1 MFEPI
6 ASFSLSGVGH
16 HSSMFMNIVAT
27 ATATFPKSLTREE
40 LRGGPTASILLL
52 LPLLLLLLLLLFFF
66 FFFFFLLFHSPF
78 LLDAILCRDSFIS
91 PLPTS
96 SLLNLLARILFRI
109 LFRIRI
115 RQSLRSFEFVNFYRL
130 FWVFFQFEEGRG
142 RGGVLW
148 IHEGSSVAGVAGFS
162 GFLQNP
168 RQFSLV
174 SQNAGILWRFPQD
187 SSESVEAVNDFL
199 WISGSRSGWSW
210 SHPIVLGDLTELK
223 RGELRAFLQITP
235 SSAVIRNIPQRNRL

>member
-1 MFEPI
+1 
-6 ASFSLSGVGH
+6 
-16 HSSMFMNIVAT
+16 MFMNIVAT

-130 FWVFFQFEEGRG
+130 FWVFFSVRG
-142 RGGVLW
+142 RTGEGGCFESMKDHLLPESQDSQDSCRILDSSLW
-148 IHEGSSVAGVAGFS
+148 LAKTL
-162 GFLQNP
+162 GFLEDSRRIP
-168 RQFSLV
+168 PSL
-174 SQNAGILWRFPQD
+174 SKL
-187 SSESVEAVNDFL
+187 
-199 WISGSRSGWSW
+199 
-210 SHPIVLGDLTELK
+210 
-223 RGELRAFLQITP
+223 
-235 SSAVIRNIPQRNRL
+235 